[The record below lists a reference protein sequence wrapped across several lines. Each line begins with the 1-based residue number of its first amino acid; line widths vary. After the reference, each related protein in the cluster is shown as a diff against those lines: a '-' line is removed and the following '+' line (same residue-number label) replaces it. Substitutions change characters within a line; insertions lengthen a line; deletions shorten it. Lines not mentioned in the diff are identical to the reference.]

1 LFKDRPPVDLCAESL
16 GFIQQHR
23 ANTLDT
29 LRIDAANLALLEGQ
43 LPTVGDQG
51 PAVKAYMQ
59 GLTPR

>member
-1 LFKDRPPVDLCAESL
+1 MDLCAASL
-16 GFIQQHR
+16 GLIQQHR

-29 LRIDAANLALLEGQ
+29 LRIGAASRALLGGQ

-51 PAVKAYMQ
+51 PTVKTYMQ

>member
-1 LFKDRPPVDLCAESL
+1 VDLCAESL

-29 LRIDAANLALLEGQ
+29 LRVDAANLALLEGQ

-51 PAVKAYMQ
+51 PTVKTYMQ